1 MIHLT
6 QQSKGIRR
14 RKSDMKKRH
23 GIIKASLAVIL
34 CLFISACG
42 SQSAAGTTSTPE
54 PSRGLSAV
62 SRQETS
68 SASQED
74 ISSVPA
80 SSAEEVPDVASDTS
94 SSVTIPQT
102 EPEEVVSSFR
112 LQKNIVMDYDWDE
125 TAMTTFLYTEYPLVR
140 IAPEDAS
147 DYGMLTDA
155 FALMNEERQKEA
167 ERFRYEESTNAEQDY
182 YVDPDSFRPY
192 YWKETAAVRR
202 ADSRAASIL
211 LVTERC
217 VSGDDWTV
225 TCTGMTYD
233 TKTAALLTLDDI
245 VTSREVLADLAEEQ
259 YRTNLSEDT
268 DEISLLRE
276 QILGGADTLAYTLE
290 SDGLTLYSHSDIY
303 AVPQSVKI
311 PFSGHEGLF
320 APAYLQA
327 PDAYAVEFSELIPAY
342 ADMGGNGTL
351 DRLEVSGI
359 NEYDD
364 YLYQTVMIWL
374 NDENIEESDV
384 YAYVLSPVLIHT
396 KGGKTV
402 LYLDHSTDNDY
413 HNMTVY
419 AKEGDGLK
427 SVAAYPFGYYYEYG
441 QDGDSWMECPQIP
454 DKTRFTITTHTISTS
469 TAHAFYRIDENGEA
483 VNEDGFFTIDWDISL
498 GAKVPI
504 SAEAVDEAGNT
515 TGSVEIAEGES
526 LTFIRTDNASWCDLK
541 REDGSIARIS
551 FEYID
556 WTCYINGAELSTVLD
571 GVAFAG

>member
-1 MIHLT
+1 
-6 QQSKGIRR
+6 
-14 RKSDMKKRH
+14 
-23 GIIKASLAVIL
+23 
-34 CLFISACG
+34 
-42 SQSAAGTTSTPE
+42 
-54 PSRGLSAV
+54 
-62 SRQETS
+62 
-68 SASQED
+68 
-74 ISSVPA
+74 
-80 SSAEEVPDVASDTS
+80 
-94 SSVTIPQT
+94 
-102 EPEEVVSSFR
+102 
-112 LQKNIVMDYDWDE
+112 
-125 TAMTTFLYTEYPLVR
+125 
-140 IAPEDAS
+140 
-147 DYGMLTDA
+147 
-155 FALMNEERQKEA
+155 
-167 ERFRYEESTNAEQDY
+167 
-182 YVDPDSFRPY
+182 
-192 YWKETAAVRR
+192 
-202 ADSRAASIL
+202 
-211 LVTERC
+211 
-217 VSGDDWTV
+217 
-225 TCTGMTYD
+225 
-233 TKTAALLTLDDI
+233 
-245 VTSREVLADLAEEQ
+245 
-259 YRTNLSEDT
+259 
-268 DEISLLRE
+268 
-276 QILGGADTLAYTLE
+276 
-290 SDGLTLYSHSDIY
+290 
-303 AVPQSVKI
+303 
-311 PFSGHEGLF
+311 
-320 APAYLQA
+320 
-327 PDAYAVEFSELIPAY
+327 
-342 ADMGGNGTL
+342 
-351 DRLEVSGI
+351 
-359 NEYDD
+359 
-364 YLYQTVMIWL
+364 MIWL

-419 AKEGDGLK
+419 AKEGDSLK